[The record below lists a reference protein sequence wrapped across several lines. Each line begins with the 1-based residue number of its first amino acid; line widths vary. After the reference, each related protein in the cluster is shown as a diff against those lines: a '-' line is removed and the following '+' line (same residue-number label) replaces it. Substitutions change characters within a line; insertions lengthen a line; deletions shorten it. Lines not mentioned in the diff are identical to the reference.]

1 MLNILKD
8 QTKRR
13 SSAQANYVL
22 PGGIKVTVK
31 KEDFRLR
38 GEEMIIKRLYVQD
51 PKSRDP
57 VFGWVVEEGIHNCMV
72 CGEPFSMMRWS
83 HHCRCCGNIVCSPCS
98 PNEVEVVELRKY
110 GPVRVCVLCYW
121 GQEAVHAYLRQ
132 EETIPA
138 QFADERQLQFS
149 VSSENPE
156 TEKPSVV
163 SFESPSPLETPHQ
176 REPLQP
182 TALFVV
188 EFHRK
193 LKTKEIAL
201 LSPNGSSS
209 IAASGQKISKDKTSY
224 INICMHDVM
233 MSLSE
238 EQEFVV
244 CDEVYTTNQVVNG
257 KEKGEADVYHA
268 LLRPDLIEAYFAAD
282 SIDQFEEVA
291 SIIVNEILVKFH
303 LVLIHKPEILSALK
317 YVGNAEEMTVQ
328 LPVCLTPVT
337 FMRGLHGNFSM
348 VGFPILA
355 KRSVNF
361 VASSTVSDDERG
373 SIAGLLARNSARR
386 QSRLMSNT
394 ESSLSCDSIEHENTS
409 MKILEIR
416 KTDMRP
422 SVGES
427 AANKTEADRLAAEK
441 AEADRVAAAKAEAD
455 KFASE
460 KAEADRVAAA
470 EAEADRLAAEKAEA
484 DRADRLAAEKAEADR
499 VAAAKA
505 EADRLAA
512 EKAEA
517 DRVAAAKAEADRLAA
532 EKAERDRLVATKA
545 EADRLAVE
553 KVKSDRLA
561 AEKAER
567 DRLVAAKAEAD
578 RLAAEKVKAD
588 EAAAVKAE
596 ADRVAAA
603 KVEADRLAA
612 EKLEADRLAAEKVEA
627 DRLAAEKA
635 EADKVAAE
643 KAEADRLAVEKVDA
657 VRVDTVE
664 KQDAPFQSGDGEK
677 VAFPAIDVE
686 ATPWSVLKTK
696 KADGK
701 KVFVNVL
708 YHAQI
713 PAGEEEESGRWREES
728 FQAYLKQNFVVYSLN
743 KAKHVMHIGE
753 KRDTADKEGGSSLVL
768 DVTVHP
774 SVFVACSKDEVLCD
788 KLYAKV
794 IKAVSR
800 KLNEEVDGEYKM
812 PKILKNYKG
821 NEVLPL
827 RVPIF
832 RFIKDETPAAVS
844 SSELPA
850 STVIADEA
858 PVKGP
863 VQVVESAPTTVP
875 PVPST
880 PPRQPSVASPSP
892 VSTLSSSSKPAAS
905 RTDFSI
911 NAEWNNRW
919 KAYLPTGYNVVYT
932 SSTAKRNRLGMKI
945 VRQLILTDQPSLI
958 YVDVSKNVLKG
969 TIVWTKTS
977 LPEATKVNGNT
988 FTVTTPSRVY
998 KFEDQ
1003 QGNNADEWVKRINA
1017 MAKLTA
1023 RRSFVAVPLSSSGIY
1038 HPDEYFQHIEPV
1050 AKAVYGLSWPSIPEA
1065 WEWQS
1070 NYRIRSFLPLLPAIT
1085 TAKLLNFMGV
1095 DDLPVV
1101 WICRLL
1107 QLALVVIADVHYFL
1121 LAELLSG
1128 EEAAIFAS
1136 IVSLC
1141 SWSGGYMLPRT
1152 LINSME
1158 CCLLV
1163 IAVYYL
1169 FKGAKRH
1176 ASMQQE
1182 GSLLTAMWWISLT
1195 VYCRPT
1201 AALFLIPLLIILWSA
1216 KLIELTRSRLWAKVR
1231 KYHEVLSHHLGLPM
1245 MLGAYLPF
1253 LAVAWYRL
1261 GSRFS
1266 IATKLIQRMVCE
1278 RALVWASLSYIVLLS
1293 LASSH
1298 KEHRFL
1304 LPVTP
1309 FLLLPL
1315 ALSAMVED
1323 RKMIRSGSSWSL
1335 HNLLLSLAMTLHL
1348 LVTLF
1353 LLRYHQSGGEGIMS
1367 RLRGHILQSP
1377 RHHNVVVDVILA
1389 APCYS
1394 LPAYGHLYTSAHP
1407 VRIHAMPCPTSPEG
1421 SDLPLKQDKKAVA
1434 AFVQSVMSHRDSS
1447 WKGPAH
1453 VVTYD
1458 TYTSSLWPTLRTY
1471 GLAVKD
1477 DITHAYFRYDYDD
1490 PHPKRRALLFIEQSI
1505 EEEGVGDS
1513 DKVED

>member
-348 VGFPILA
+348 
-355 KRSVNF
+355 
-361 VASSTVSDDERG
+361 ASSTVSDDERG

-484 DRADRLAAEKAEADR
+484 DRVAAAKAEADRLAAEKAEADRVAAAKAEADRLAAEKAEADR

-821 NEVLPL
+821 SVISHLVIPSFNFPSERAL
-827 RVPIF
+827 RN
-832 RFIKDETPAAVS
+832 S
-844 SSELPA
+844 N
-850 STVIADEA
+850 
-858 PVKGP
+858 
-863 VQVVESAPTTVP
+863 
-875 PVPST
+875 
-880 PPRQPSVASPSP
+880 SPSRSLTSSIDGEAARTNNAIA
-892 VSTLSSSSKPAAS
+892 VVRKRSFSQESSTSTIGRP
-905 RTDFSI
+905 RTEYPI
-911 NAEWNNRW
+911 NPEWNAGWR
-919 KAYLPTGYNVVYT
+919 AYLPAGFNVVFT
-932 SSTAKRNRLGMKI
+932 STTVKSNKFGMKQT
-945 VRQLILTDQPSLI
+945 RQLILTDVPSLLYI
-958 YVDVSKNVLKG
+958 DTAKNMLKG
-969 TIVWTKTS
+969 SIAWTKTN
-977 LPEATKVNGNT
+977 PPKAAKVNNTT
-988 FTVTTPSRVY
+988 FTVTTTGRVY

-1003 QGNNADEWVKRINA
+1003 EPRNIDIWVERINA
-1017 MAKLTA
+1017 MMKVTQ
-1023 RRSFVAVPLSSSGIY
+1023 RRSFVAIT
-1038 HPDEYFQHIEPV
+1038 
-1050 AKAVYGLSWPSIPEA
+1050 
-1065 WEWQS
+1065 
-1070 NYRIRSFLPLLPAIT
+1070 PAGG
-1085 TAKLLNFMGV
+1085 M
-1095 DDLPVV
+1095 DD
-1101 WICRLL
+1101 
-1107 QLALVVIADVHYFL
+1107 F
-1121 LAELLSG
+1121 
-1128 EEAAIFAS
+1128 
-1136 IVSLC
+1136 
-1141 SWSGGYMLPRT
+1141 
-1152 LINSME
+1152 
-1158 CCLLV
+1158 
-1163 IAVYYL
+1163 
-1169 FKGAKRH
+1169 
-1176 ASMQQE
+1176 
-1182 GSLLTAMWWISLT
+1182 
-1195 VYCRPT
+1195 
-1201 AALFLIPLLIILWSA
+1201 
-1216 KLIELTRSRLWAKVR
+1216 
-1231 KYHEVLSHHLGLPM
+1231 
-1245 MLGAYLPF
+1245 
-1253 LAVAWYRL
+1253 
-1261 GSRFS
+1261 
-1266 IATKLIQRMVCE
+1266 
-1278 RALVWASLSYIVLLS
+1278 
-1293 LASSH
+1293 
-1298 KEHRFL
+1298 
-1304 LPVTP
+1304 
-1309 FLLLPL
+1309 
-1315 ALSAMVED
+1315 
-1323 RKMIRSGSSWSL
+1323 
-1335 HNLLLSLAMTLHL
+1335 
-1348 LVTLF
+1348 
-1353 LLRYHQSGGEGIMS
+1353 
-1367 RLRGHILQSP
+1367 
-1377 RHHNVVVDVILA
+1377 
-1389 APCYS
+1389 
-1394 LPAYGHLYTSAHP
+1394 
-1407 VRIHAMPCPTSPEG
+1407 
-1421 SDLPLKQDKKAVA
+1421 
-1434 AFVQSVMSHRDSS
+1434 
-1447 WKGPAH
+1447 
-1453 VVTYD
+1453 
-1458 TYTSSLWPTLRTY
+1458 
-1471 GLAVKD
+1471 
-1477 DITHAYFRYDYDD
+1477 
-1490 PHPKRRALLFIEQSI
+1490 
-1505 EEEGVGDS
+1505 
-1513 DKVED
+1513 